1 MSPPILAFPD
11 YQKPFTL
18 DTDASNLGIGAVL
31 SQEQDDGQ
39 ERVIAYGSRVLSK
52 AERRYC
58 VTRRELLA
66 VVYFLQHFRPYLL
79 GRHFTLRSDHGSLTW
94 LRNFKEPEGQLARWL
109 EKLQE
114 YDFTIVHRP
123 GQRHSNADAL
133 SRLPCQQCGRQQHKW
148 EGEEAQVNIITGNV
162 HTLVGRSLQELQELQ
177 VQDTHIGPVL
187 RWLEKGEQPDTNNS
201 RSLPPHT
208 RRLIQQWDQL
218 VLKDGV
224 MWRRFE
230 DKEGTT
236 SILQLII
243 PQTLREEVL
252 TELHS
257 GVVGGHLGEEKTMA
271 RLRERF
277 YWPGQWNDVKNF
289 CRACT
294 SCATRKTPAPRRRAP
309 LGTIQASYPVQIV
322 AVDIMGPLPETANGN
337 SYVLVVGDYFTR
349 WMEAYPIRNQ
359 EAVTVAQKLVD
370 EFFCRFSTP
379 EQLHSDQGSQFESR
393 LISKICKLLNIHKS
407 HTTPY
412 HPQGDGLV
420 ERFNRTLLDMLSTT
434 VQSHPLDWEDH
445 IRKVCMAYNTSV
457 QATTGY
463 SPFYLMFGRNA
474 RLPVDVMFPTD
485 KPAAD
490 VSYGE
495 YAKMT
500 SESMEKAFNIAR
512 EHVGEKQEQQK
523 QFYDK
528 KCHGKRFQTGDLVYL
543 HSNVVPRGQAKKLH
557 HPWSGPWR
565 VVKPLSEAVYRIQ
578 GPSGSKQRRVVV
590 HFDRLKP
597 CPKGTEFVTLT
608 TKRTDETRSR
618 SKRPATLN
626 DQRPHNFVVEHVDDN
641 DDAEVTTTFP
651 WVPETPFQIQ
661 YTQQNLDFHQ

>member
-1 MSPPILAFPD
+1 MFKWTSDCQEAFEELRQQLVSPPILAFPD
-11 YQKPFTL
+11 YQKPFIL

-39 ERVIAYGSRVLSK
+39 ERVIAYGSRILSK

-133 SRLPCQQCGRQQHKW
+133 SRLPCQQCGRQQHKLE
-148 EGEEAQVNIITGNV
+148 EGEAQVNMITGNV
-162 HTLVGRSLQELQELQ
+162 HTLVGRSLRELRDLQ
-177 VQDTHIGPVL
+177 MQDSYIGLVL
-187 RWLEKGEQPDTNNS
+187 RCLEKGNQPDVNSS
-201 RSLPPHT
+201 RSLPSHT

-224 MWRRFE
+224 VWRQFE
-230 DKEGTT
+230 DKEGMTR
-236 SILQLII
+236 ILQLIV
-243 PQTLREEVL
+243 PHTLREEVL

-257 GVVGGHLGEEKTMA
+257 GVVGGHLGKEKTMA

-309 LGTIQASYPVQIV
+309 LGTIKAGYPIQVV

-379 EQLHSDQGSQFESR
+379 EQLHSDQESQFESR
-393 LISKICKLLNIHKS
+393 LISEICKLLNIHKS

-420 ERFNRTLLDMLSTT
+420 ERFNRTLLDMLATT
-434 VQSHPLDWEDH
+434 VQNHPLDWEDH
-445 IRKVCMAYNTSV
+445 IRKVCMAYNTSI

-474 RLPVDVMFPTD
+474 RLPVDVMFPTE

-495 YAKMT
+495 YAKMMSKT
-500 SESMEKAFNIAR
+500 MEKAFHTVR
-512 EHVGEKQEQQK
+512 EHVGDKHERQK

-528 KCHGKRFQTGDLVYL
+528 KCHGERFQPGDLVFL
-543 HSNVVPRGQAKKLH
+543 HSTVVPRGQAKKLY

-578 GPSGSKQRRVVV
+578 GPSGSKQ
-590 HFDRLKP
+590 
-597 CPKGTEFVTLT
+597 LT
-608 TKRTDETRSR
+608 V
-618 SKRPATLN
+618 N
-626 DQRPHNFVVEHVDDN
+626 D
-641 DDAEVTTTFP
+641 
-651 WVPETPFQIQ
+651 
-661 YTQQNLDFHQ
+661 